1 MRELAYSCRDE
12 ELADLKERVWELNNR
27 VFQFELV
34 VGLFKGL
41 AIGVGLGF
49 VIVYLQL
56 GWELGSL

>member
-1 MRELAYSCRDE
+1 
-12 ELADLKERVWELNNR
+12 LNNR
-27 VFQFELV
+27 VFQLELV

-56 GWELGSL
+56 SWELGSL